1 MFGKWP
7 ARAVLRL
14 LSDMVKRAL
23 LACFLATLAGCAN
36 IPPEPPDVPD
46 IAVSEPE
53 PLPPPQQVEQEPLP
67 PEVEAPPPAEAIEPP
82 PRVKAAIVLSDR
94 SPAFERVATELVPLL
109 DQTLL
114 YNLSDKSLSPEDAF
128 AAVAES
134 GAAVVIAIGRP
145 ATEAAAAWSTIPVV
159 YCQVFNYAAPDELS
173 VPVKGVASLPPLS
186 AQVEA
191 WKQLDPELESIGAIL
206 GIGHE
211 DLLREAM
218 LASAANSIALHYRI
232 ARSDRETLYM
242 FNRMAP
248 HIDGFWLFP
257 DNRVLSVPVLEQ
269 IVSIAARHGVRIAAF
284 NEALL
289 EMGVALSTASDEAD
303 IAATVVAVAERIV
316 AGDTDEI
323 PDLTRLGKV
332 RVAISPAM
340 GGSSDTF
347 AAGEAEAAGPKARL

>member
-1 MFGKWP
+1 
-7 ARAVLRL
+7 
-14 LSDMVKRAL
+14 MVKRAL
-23 LACFLATLAGCAN
+23 FACLLATIAGCAN
-36 IPPEPPDVPD
+36 VPPEPPDVPD
-46 IAVSEPE
+46 IAVPEPE
-53 PLPPPQQVEQEPLP
+53 PLPPPPQVEQEPVP
-67 PEVEAPPPAEAIEPP
+67 AEVEAPPRAEVIEPT

-94 SPAFERVATELVPLL
+94 SPAFEKVATELAPLL

-114 YNLSDKSLSPEDAF
+114 YNLSDKSLTPKDAF

-145 ATEAAAAWSTIPVV
+145 ATQAAAAWSTIPVV
-159 YCQVFNYAAPDELS
+159 YCQVFNYVRPDDLS

-206 GIGHE
+206 GVGHE
-211 DLLREAM
+211 DLLREAK
-218 LASAANSIALHYRI
+218 LASATNGIALHYRV

-242 FNRMAP
+242 FHRMAP

-284 NEALL
+284 NDALL
-289 EMGVALSTASDEAD
+289 EMGVALSTASVDAD
-303 IAATVVAVAERIV
+303 IAATVVTVAEKIV
-316 AGDTDEI
+316 AGDSDAI

-332 RVAISPAM
+332 RIATNPAM
-340 GGSSDTF
+340 GGSSDTL
-347 AAGEAEAAGPKARL
+347 AAGETEAGGMKGRL